1 MFAAPIRDLRTA
13 LQAGSLKTLNP
24 FPWPFMTG
32 NCLGWVVYAHYTND
46 PFVLAANVPGL
57 VLSLWLNMGAAKLQ
71 YAERMRHRT
80 AESRNHVSDD
90 TIVQASECENEMI
103 LVPIERNFLRIVI
116 VWACTIVVMQWM
128 GGWKLAAPATVIG
141 LLVNLNLVV
150 FYSAPLQ
157 SLQTV
162 LLTKRSDSIHR
173 PTLFMNYVNTSFWI
187 LYGGFVRNDPMI
199 YVPNGLGLTLGLI
212 QGILCV
218 RYPSGGEVGITSRG
232 SVEDPHEPI
241 LIGRRSSVAVGDDED
256 GRMND
261 ADVRDDE

>member
-1 MFAAPIRDLRTA
+1 M
-13 LQAGSLKTLNP
+13 
-24 FPWPFMTG
+24 
-32 NCLGWVVYAHYTND
+32 GWVVYAHYTND